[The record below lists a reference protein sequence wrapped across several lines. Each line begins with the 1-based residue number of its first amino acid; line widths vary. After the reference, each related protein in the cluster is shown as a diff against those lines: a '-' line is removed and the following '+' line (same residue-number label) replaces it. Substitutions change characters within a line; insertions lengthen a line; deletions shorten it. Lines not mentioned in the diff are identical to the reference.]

1 MYVPSPETVA
11 VPTVVPPLVQS
22 VGAEDCGPNTSN
34 VTVPLAELPDDRVPD
49 TDDGEIAL
57 PTVPL
62 ADADADRF
70 GVATTVAVTAALV

>member
-1 MYVPSPETVA
+1 M
-11 VPTVVPPLVQS
+11 VVPPLVQS

-34 VTVPLAELPDDRVPD
+34 VTVPVGEAPDAKVAE